1 MRMRSFSVAIALA
14 LTGGAF
20 AAEEGTGAMVRPQ
33 YNDEGALILPVDFR
47 EWVFVGASLG
57 LSYTQEEAAE
67 ERRLFHHV
75 YIQPEA
81 YRHYVETGEFVDN
94 TMLVM
99 ENYSAGKK
107 ESNAL
112 HGEKEFQNLNG
123 HFEQNRVGLEVALKD
138 EKRFEEKWAYFN
150 FSRAG
155 ALAETAKAFPKAVC
169 WSCHNRHGADDNVF
183 VQFYPILREKLDARR
198 AAADDGSDKKDA
210 K

>member
-1 MRMRSFSVAIALA
+1 MRVGRFAVAVAVALA
-14 LTGGAF
+14 GGAF
-20 AAEEGTGAMVRPQ
+20 AGEEGSGDMVTPQ

-75 YIQPEA
+75 YMQPEA
-81 YRHYVETGEFVDN
+81 YRHYVDTGKFVDK

-138 EKRFEEKWAYFN
+138 ESRFEEGWGYFN
-150 FSRAG
+150 FSSRG
-155 ALAETAKAFPKAVC
+155 GLTETAKAFPKAVC
-169 WSCHNRHGADDNVF
+169 WTCHNQHGADDNVF
-183 VQFYPILREKLDARR
+183 VQFYPVLREKLEARR
-198 AAADDGSDKKDA
+198 AAADGGSDTKDGN
-210 K
+210 